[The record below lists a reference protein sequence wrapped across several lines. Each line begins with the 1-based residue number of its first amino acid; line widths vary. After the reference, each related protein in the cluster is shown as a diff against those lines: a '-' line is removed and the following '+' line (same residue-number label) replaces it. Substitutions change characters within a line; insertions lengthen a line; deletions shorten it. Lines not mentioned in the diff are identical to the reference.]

1 MSGELTNSP
10 AYIHTMERLER
21 LKHASSEN
29 VEFWLAR
36 EIHETLGYPNWR
48 EFEGLMER
56 ARQALST
63 NGIDPSHHFGLTH
76 KMVELGSGSQR
87 QVDDYF
93 LSRAACYLI
102 AMNGEPSKPE
112 IAAAQA
118 YFVIQTREKELEDE
132 RSEDEK
138 RIELREKVTQSVKV
152 VSAVAQAAG
161 VRSQMQGVF
170 HDQRFR
176 GLYGM
181 SLKDLKGLKGLGQ
194 KDQLLDRAGLLELS
208 MHDFQMNL
216 AADVIDK
223 SHVKGEQ
230 VAIRTNLEVAQR
242 VRKTVERSGGT
253 LPEHLPLEPPI
264 KEVKK
269 RVASQKKLTASD
281 PSTE

>member
-1 MSGELTNSP
+1 MD
-10 AYIHTMERLER
+10 RLEGLKR
-21 LKHASSEN
+21 LSKEG

-36 EIHETLGYPNWR
+36 DINDTLGYPNWR
-48 EFEGLMER
+48 EFQGLMER
-56 ARQALST
+56 AGESLRK
-63 NGIDPSHHFGLTH
+63 NGIDPSHHFVLTH

-93 LSRAACYLI
+93 LSRSACYLT

-118 YFVIQTREKELEDE
+118 YFVVTTREKELEDE
-132 RSEDEK
+132 RSDDEK
-138 RIELREKVTQSVKV
+138 RIELREKVSQSVKV
-152 VSAVAQAAG
+152 VSGVAQAAG

-170 HDQRFR
+170 HDHRIR

-181 SLKDLKGLKGLGQ
+181 SLKDLKSFKGLDL

-216 AADVIDK
+216 AADVIQK
-223 SHVKGEQ
+223 SNVKGEQ
-230 VAIRTNLEVAQR
+230 AAIRTNFEVAQR
-242 VRKTVERSGGT
+242 VRRTVEKSGGT
-253 LPEHLPLEPPI
+253 LPERLPLEPPI

-269 RVASQKKLTASD
+269 RVASQKKLTG
-281 PSTE
+281 PSNE

>member
-10 AYIHTMERLER
+10 AYRYTMDRLEQ
-21 LKHASSEN
+21 LKRASSEG

-36 EIHETLGYPNWR
+36 EIHKTLGYPNWR
-48 EFEGLMER
+48 EFEGLMSR
-56 ARQALST
+56 AQDALRN

-76 KMVELGSGSQR
+76 KMANIGSGAQR
-87 QVDDYF
+87 PTEDYF

-102 AMNGEPSKPE
+102 AMNGDPAKHE

-118 YFVIQTREKELEDE
+118 YFVVQTREREIEDE

-138 RIELREKVTQSVKV
+138 RIEVREKVTQSVKL
-152 VSAVAQAAG
+152 VSGVAQAAG

-181 SLKDLKGLKGLGQ
+181 SLKDLKNHKGLGP

-223 SHVKGEQ
+223 ANIKNEQ
-230 VAIRTNLEVAQR
+230 TAIRTNLEVAQR
-242 VRKTVERSGGT
+242 VRRTVESSGGT
-253 LPEHLPLEPPI
+253 MPESLPLEPPI

-269 RVASQKKLTASD
+269 RIANQKKDQKKVT
-281 PSTE
+281 